1 MPQLPPRKIKTKRNL
16 HNLAWH
22 DNQKLLDLL
31 IMSNI
36 ALKIHHSNWMT
47 SYFKHQ
53 DLKAF
58 IALSA
63 EPVFKNGNE
72 QEVVD
77 IETQYALTL
86 TNKDG
91 EELFQELFTH
101 LEEALD
107 ELSLRYGQWQLVE
120 MAKTLNDGDGC
131 SSCAA
136 H

>member
-1 MPQLPPRKIKTKRNL
+1 
-16 HNLAWH
+16 
-22 DNQKLLDLL
+22 
-31 IMSNI
+31 MSTTTQ
-36 ALKIHHSNWMT
+36 KIHHSNWMT
-47 SYFKHQ
+47 SYFKNL

-63 EPVFKNGNE
+63 EPVFKDSGE
-72 QEVVD
+72 EVVAV
-77 IETQYALTL
+77 ETLYALTL

-91 EELFQELFTH
+91 EELFQESFQH
-101 LEEALD
+101 LEEAID
-107 ELSLRYGQWQLVE
+107 ELHLRYGEWQLVE

>member
-1 MPQLPPRKIKTKRNL
+1 
-16 HNLAWH
+16 
-22 DNQKLLDLL
+22 
-31 IMSNI
+31 MSNTTE
-36 ALKIHHSNWMT
+36 KIHHSNWMT
-47 SYFKHQ
+47 SYFKNA

-63 EPVFKNGNE
+63 EPIFKE
-72 QEVVD
+72 DDPSEIATV
-77 IETQYALTL
+77 ETLYSLTL

-91 EELFQELFTH
+91 EELYQESFIH
-101 LEEALD
+101 LEEAID
-107 ELSLRYGQWQLVE
+107 ELHSRYGQWQLVE